1 MTYLIES
8 RNTWQKGSTIALL
21 LFVVLPANYVWDL
34 YRARISSAIS
44 FWEQSAN
51 SNLMQIN
58 HDTWQFMLD
67 KYLIESHSSG
77 ISRFAYNRVNK
88 KDLSL
93 LNNYLEQLTIL
104 DPRLYSD
111 REQQAYWI
119 NLYNALT
126 IKLVIE
132 HHPKTSIKEIGQGLP
147 GLGPWDDQIVNIQG
161 RALTLNQIEHGI
173 LRPLWKDSRIHFL
186 INCAS
191 LGCPSL
197 QGKAVTANNLESLFE
212 QAAREFINHP
222 RAVQFNENTLI
233 LSKIF
238 DWFREDFAEDEQG
251 LIQYLANYAEPKLRQ
266 ALLTFQGEI
275 DYQYNWKLNSP
286 EMSL

>member
-8 RNTWQKGSTIALL
+8 KNTWQKGGAIALL
-21 LFVVLPANYVWDL
+21 VLIVLPANYLWNL
-34 YRARISSAIS
+34 YSARVSSAIS
-44 FWEQSAN
+44 FWEKSENDNKVQIPHDAWQS
-51 SNLMQIN
+51 I
-58 HDTWQFMLD
+58 LD

-77 ISRFAYNRVNK
+77 INRFAYGQVSE
-88 KDLSL
+88 KDLL
-93 LNNYLEQLTIL
+93 LLTSYLEQLTSL

-111 REQQAYWI
+111 REQLAYWI

-132 HHPKTSIKEIGQGLP
+132 HRPKKSIKEIGEGLP

-173 LRPLWKDSRIHFL
+173 LRPRWKESRIHFL

-197 QGKAVTANNLESLFE
+197 QRNAVTANNIENLFE
-212 QAAREFINHP
+212 QAARDFINHP
-222 RAVQFNENTLI
+222 RAVQLSGNTLI

-251 LIQYLANYAEPKLRQ
+251 VIRYLANYAESDLQQ

-275 DYQYNWKLNSP
+275 NYQYDWKLNSP